1 MPSFEKAKKNARQ
14 NAGGNLPAKVP
25 DAQVDEPRCH
35 VCQHKKRHLIDKQL
49 VKGTKF
55 AEIGRIFG
63 IDRRSVSNH
72 YRNHLNL
79 EDAAMT
85 RIIEREAAIIGEDF
99 EEGVQGVLARRVY
112 LETAL
117 KKAQEALLNEDITVE
132 PKDAVAIIEK
142 LDKMESESSEA
153 IIAQMKIELAA
164 YIQAMKEVVPGEMW
178 INIQERM
185 KELVQR
191 ADSIAEIESNV

>member
-35 VCQHKKRHLIDKQL
+35 VCQHKKRHLIDRQL

-99 EEGVQGVLARRVY
+99 EEGVQGVRLGGY
-112 LETAL
+112 LEKR

-164 YIQAMKEVVPGEMW
+164 YIQAMKEVVPGG
-178 INIQERM
+178 IG
-185 KELVQR
+185 
-191 ADSIAEIESNV
+191 